1 MVLVIRNTGTH
12 VIKRSGSSRQHGEAR
27 HLDAELGAAPVT
39 PLGVVA
45 HGVVG
50 AKADPVRDRPVL
62 PGLLGQRRLRA
73 DGLERRLERGRE
85 GGRERRERSGRGKH
99 KA

>member
-1 MVLVIRNTGTH
+1 MFNNTRAAKQAAA
-12 VIKRSGSSRQHGEAR
+12 KRW

-39 PLGVVA
+39 SLGVVSDL
-45 HGVVG
+45 VVG
-50 AKADPVRDRPVL
+50 AKADPVRDRAVL
-62 PGLLGQRRLRA
+62 AGLLGQRGLGA
-73 DGLERRLERGRE
+73 DRLERRLERGRE